1 MPALLIGRK
10 SLYQLGKSLHEP
22 LYSQRDDQRTE
33 ISCILKRKGAEFTLY
48 IYFSHF
54 CHVTILKQTSKNT
67 FGSLQ

>member
-10 SLYQLGKSLHEP
+10 SLYHLGKSLHEP

-48 IYFSHF
+48 I
-54 CHVTILKQTSKNT
+54 
-67 FGSLQ
+67 